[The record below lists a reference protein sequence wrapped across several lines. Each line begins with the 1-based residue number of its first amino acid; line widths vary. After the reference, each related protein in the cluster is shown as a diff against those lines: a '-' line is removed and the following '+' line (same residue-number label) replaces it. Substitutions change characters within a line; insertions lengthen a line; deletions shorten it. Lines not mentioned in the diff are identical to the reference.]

1 MNIKNIKIRQIKEK
15 DRENWT
21 KLFKNYA
28 EFYEVKITDEIINN
42 VWNWV
47 HSKEHELE
55 AIVAELE
62 SEIIAFAHYRRMP
75 SPLRGKDIGFL
86 DDLYVSV
93 DYRGNKIA
101 KKLILKLKEISAEK
115 NWNLIRW
122 ITRDNNFRAKKVY
135 DEISTLSNWD
145 VYELD

>member
-1 MNIKNIKIRQIKEK
+1 MNIENIIIRQIKEADK
-15 DRENWT
+15 EIGQT
-21 KLFKNYA
+21 FINYA
-28 EFYEVKITDEIINN
+28 EFYESKITDEIINN
-42 VWNWV
+42 VWNWI

-101 KKLILKLKEISAEK
+101 KKLILKLKEISTEK
-115 NWNLIRW
+115 TGI
-122 ITRDNNFRAKKVY
+122 
-135 DEISTLSNWD
+135 
-145 VYELD
+145 